1 MNNSETVIRGI
12 HYQKKKPI
20 EVFID
25 KGKIKQINEISGLN
39 KPEAVITPGLID
51 LQVNGFMGKDFNK
64 NALHNNE
71 WKEVIHELAKVGV
84 TTFYPTIITNS
95 VQHLETIFEENV
107 TQLSSD
113 NINADLIGGFHL
125 EGPYISREDGPRGAH
140 FKEYVKHPDWNE
152 FSRIQE
158 RAQGMI
164 KVVTLSPEWD
174 DSRDF
179 VEKASSSGV
188 KVTIGHT
195 AASTNQI
202 HEAVRAGA
210 VLSTHLGN
218 GAHLSLPRHP
228 NYIWDQLAEDSL
240 WASVISDG
248 NHLPANVLK
257 VINKVKH
264 EKMILISDSVA
275 LAGMEPGNYR
285 QAVGGEVTLT
295 KNGRLHLKDH
305 YNLLAGSAQY
315 LLQGVQNLVKYQISH
330 FEEAINKASIYP
342 AKLMDL
348 PQKNGL
354 EVGAPADIILLQTD
368 TPEFEVLETYKNGE
382 CIYKKGSER

>member
-107 TQLSSD
+107 KQLSSD

-164 KVVTLSPEWD
+164 KIVTLSPEWD

-305 YNLLAGSAQY
+305 YNLLGGSAQY
-315 LLQGVQNLVKYQISH
+315 LLQGVKNLVKYQISH

-342 AKLMDL
+342 AKIMDL

-354 EVGAPADIILLQTD
+354 EVGAPADIILLRTD

>member
-1 MNNSETVIRGI
+1 
-12 HYQKKKPI
+12 
-20 EVFID
+20 
-25 KGKIKQINEISGLN
+25 N

-125 EGPYISREDGPRGAH
+125 EGPYISREDGPRGAQ

-382 CIYKKGSER
+382 CIYKKGS

>member
-1 MNNSETVIRGI
+1 MEVKEMNNSETVIRGI

-71 WKEVIHELAKVGV
+71 WKEVIHELVKVGV

-95 VQHLETIFEENV
+95 VQHLESIFEENV
-107 TQLSSD
+107 KQLSSD

-125 EGPYISREDGPRGAH
+125 EGPYISMEDGPRGAH

-158 RAQGMI
+158 KAQGMI
-164 KVVTLSPEWD
+164 KIVTLSPEWD
-174 DSRDF
+174 DSKDF

-188 KVTIGHT
+188 KAAIGHT

-202 HEAVRAGA
+202 
-210 VLSTHLGN
+210 
-218 GAHLSLPRHP
+218 
-228 NYIWDQLAEDSL
+228 Y
-240 WASVISDG
+240 
-248 NHLPANVLK
+248 
-257 VINKVKH
+257 
-264 EKMILISDSVA
+264 
-275 LAGMEPGNYR
+275 
-285 QAVGGEVTLT
+285 
-295 KNGRLHLKDH
+295 
-305 YNLLAGSAQY
+305 
-315 LLQGVQNLVKYQISH
+315 
-330 FEEAINKASIYP
+330 
-342 AKLMDL
+342 
-348 PQKNGL
+348 
-354 EVGAPADIILLQTD
+354 
-368 TPEFEVLETYKNGE
+368 
-382 CIYKKGSER
+382 